1 MIRPTPQQIKKTRK
15 EAGLTQTQAGKLV
28 NRALSTWQAY
38 EGGTL
43 DCPPEIWEI
52 FVIRLE
58 RMK

>member
-1 MIRPTPQQIKKTRK
+1 MNTPTTDQIKQARK

-43 DCPPEIWEI
+43 DFPPELWEI
-52 FVIRLE
+52 FLIRLD

>member
-1 MIRPTPQQIKKTRK
+1 MINPTPRQIKEARK
-15 EAGLTQTQAGKLV
+15 EAGLTQPQAGKLV

-43 DCPPEIWEI
+43 DFPPELWEI
-52 FVIRLE
+52 FLIRLE